1 MTASSEQATPDKE
14 QGWAQWV
21 WTTITQ
27 SILPIAVVTIALL
40 FVFGLIS
47 ALRNAPNVISPLADT
62 EYARG
67 LITFLVAFAAILIA
81 VVLTLYTVLGGDKDA
96 EQEQR
101 FNRGKEVL
109 TIFIGILG
117 TIVGFYYGS
126 SPPAQGNVQ
135 ALTVSP
141 VVISNEQP
149 RNGETISIMNLITGG
164 IPPYTYA
171 IRFEPADIIAD
182 FEGATAA
189 DGVIQARIPISSS
202 ISSKTDVTFQIDV
215 RDSAGKTATIEGKQ
229 MTVTP

>member
-1 MTASSEQATPDKE
+1 MTTLPDQATPMKE
-14 QGWAQWV
+14 QGWRQWV

-27 SILPIAVVTIALL
+27 SIFPSAVVAIALL
-40 FVFGLIS
+40 FVFGLMS
-47 ALRNAPNVISPLADT
+47 ALWNAQNVISPLADT

-81 VVLTLYTVLGGDKDA
+81 VVLTLYTVLGSNDP

-126 SPPAQGNVQ
+126 TPPAQGNVQ
-135 ALTVSP
+135 ALNTNP

-149 RNGETISIMNLITGG
+149 RNGETISIMSLITGG
-164 IPPYTYA
+164 DPPYTYA
-171 IRFEPADIIAD
+171 IRFEPENIIAD
-182 FEGATAA
+182 FEGATST

-215 RDSAGKTATIEGKQ
+215 MDSAGKTVSIEGKQ